1 MIRTFKPRLDVLP
14 EAQRKIWPLLGR
26 TSHLGFVLYGGT
38 AIALRL
44 GHRPS
49 VDFDFFTDHPLGKDA
64 LYSVLPLLRR
74 STLLQE
80 TPDTITVLV
89 PSGSQSDPH
98 VKLSFFGSLTF
109 GRIGEPEMTS
119 DSIAQVAGLNDL
131 MATKLK
137 VILQW
142 IEAKDYQDI
151 AAMIRAGSSLSQG
164 LAAARALYGP
174 AFQPSESLKVLV
186 YFEGGDLHRLSLDE
200 RTLLI
205 EAAASVRTLPAIE
218 IRSHSLAL
226 PCSG

>member
-1 MIRTFKPRLDVLP
+1 MICTFTPRLDVLP
-14 EAQRKIWPLLGR
+14 EAQRQVWPLLR
-26 TSHLGFVLYGGT
+26 RIPHLGFVLYGGT

-49 VDFDFFTDHPLGKDA
+49 VDFDFFTDRPLRKDELYTA
-64 LYSVLPLLRR
+64 LPFLHR

-80 TPDTITVLV
+80 TPDTITVLI
-89 PSGSQSDPH
+89 PPGSQSEPL

-109 GRIGEPEMTS
+109 GRIGEPEITS
-119 DSIAQVAGLNDL
+119 DGIAQVAGLDDL

-137 VILQW
+137 VILQR

-151 AAMIRAGSSLSQG
+151 AAMIRAGSSLSRG
-164 LAAARALYGP
+164 LAGARVLYGS
-174 AFQPSESLKVLV
+174 AFQPSESLKALV
-186 YFEGGDLHRLSLDE
+186 YFEGGDLHRLPSED

-205 EAAASVRTLPAIE
+205 GAAASVRTLPTLE
-218 IRSHSLAL
+218 IRSHALAL

>member
-1 MIRTFKPRLDVLP
+1 MIRTFIPRLDILP
-14 EAQRKIWPLLGR
+14 TAQRQVWPTL
-26 TSHLGFVLYGGT
+26 SHAPQLGFVLYGGT

-49 VDFDFFTDHPLGKDA
+49 LDFDFFTDRTLNKGE
-64 LYSVLPLLRR
+64 LYEAFPFLRR
-74 STLLQE
+74 STSLQE
-80 TPDTITVLV
+80 TPDTITVLS
-89 PSGSQSDPH
+89 PGSQTEPH

-119 DSIAQVAGLNDL
+119 DGITQVAGLDDL

-137 VILQW
+137 VILQR

-151 AAMIRAGSSLSQG
+151 AAMIRAGADLSRG
-164 LAAARALYGP
+164 LAGARALYGTT
-174 AFQPSESLKVLV
+174 FQPSESLKVLV
-186 YFEGGDLHRLSLDE
+186 YFEGGDLHRLTSED

-205 EAAASVRTLPAIE
+205 EVAASVRTLPAIE